1 MSAHKLGS
9 IENSLNTD
17 ELENKIDGLAQS
29 GLQIRKLE
37 TEIDG
42 IKNKIDVL
50 LEKSKQEN
58 NKLEDIKNS
67 LADSIKS
74 CCKSEKISQII
85 TFDNIQR
92 KVILSIKDCGGCK
105 MTLVEFKT
113 NVRVNSGLIHVEV
126 NQVKNSYVNGEE
138 KKYIYSFYHNGGKI
152 RQKPPALIY
161 YPITEK
167 FGSFIEVNVF
177 YDNGQKVTL
186 NEFHLKF
193 HIKN

>member
-9 IENSLNTD
+9 I
-17 ELENKIDGLAQS
+17 ENKIDGLAQS
-29 GLQIRKLE
+29 GLQIEKLE
-37 TEIDG
+37 NKIDG

-58 NKLEDIKNS
+58 NKIEDIKNS
-67 LADSIKS
+67 LAGSIKS
-74 CCKSEKISQII
+74 CKPEKTSQII

-105 MTLVEFKT
+105 MALIEFKT

-177 YDNGQKVTL
+177 YDSGQKVNL
-186 NEFHLKF
+186 NEFFFKF

>member
-17 ELENKIDGLAQS
+17 ELEDKIDGIENKIDGTENKIDGLAQS

-37 TEIDG
+37 KEIDG

-58 NKLEDIKNS
+58 NKIEDIKNS
-67 LADSIKS
+67 LTDSIKS

-126 NQVKNSYVNGEE
+126 NQVKNSYV
-138 KKYIYSFYHNGGKI
+138 

-167 FGSFIEVNVF
+167 IGSFIEVNVF
-177 YDNGQKVTL
+177 YDNGQKVNL
-186 NEFHLKF
+186 NEFFLKF

>member
-9 IENSLNTD
+9 MG
-17 ELENKIDGLAQS
+17 NKIYGLVQS
-29 GLQIRKLE
+29 GLQIGKLE
-37 TEIDG
+37 KEIDG

-58 NKLEDIKNS
+58 NKIEDIKNS

-85 TFDNIQR
+85 TFDNILR
-92 KVILSIKDCGGCK
+92 KVILSIKDCGGCE
-105 MTLVEFKT
+105 MALVEFKT

-138 KKYIYSFYHNGGKI
+138 KKYIHSFYHNGGKI

-167 FGSFIEVNVF
+167 FGSFIEVKVF
-177 YDNGQKVTL
+177 YDNGQKVNL
-186 NEFHLKF
+186 NDEFFLKF

>member
-9 IENSLNTD
+9 I
-17 ELENKIDGLAQS
+17 ENKIDGLAQS
-29 GLQIRKLE
+29 GLQIEKLE
-37 TEIDG
+37 
-42 IKNKIDVL
+42 NKIDVL

-58 NKLEDIKNS
+58 NKIEDIKNS
-67 LADSIKS
+67 LADSIES
-74 CCKSEKISQII
+74 CKPEKTSQII
-85 TFDNIQR
+85 TFNNIQR
-92 KVILSIKDCGGCK
+92 KVILSIKDCGGCE
-105 MTLVEFKT
+105 MALVEFKT
-113 NVRVNSGLIHVEV
+113 NVRVLSGLIHVEV

-167 FGSFIEVNVF
+167 FGSFIEVNFF
-177 YDNGQKVTL
+177 YDNSRKVNL
-186 NEFHLKF
+186 NEFFLKF